1 MALRAA
7 FDLDGVIADFRAAFE
22 REARHHVAG
31 ALDPDRADSD
41 TFSNAEMRR
50 IWARIQRT
58 PNWWTTVKAYEP
70 AEIARLYEIARRR
83 RWEVVFMTKRPVTA
97 GEPVQFQ
104 TQHWLE
110 QHGFHYPAVVTVPG
124 SRGELANALRLD
136 IVVDDQLYNC
146 LDVVS
151 GSHAKALLLARDRS
165 EDVERQAA
173 ARGIGVVRTLSEAVD
188 ALTGLETHQTERKG
202 RLQRLSDWLVPKP
215 DGALPSQ
222 PDPGRVTLSDPGG
235 TDPDRDPQGG
245 TGV

>member
-1 MALRAA
+1 MALRVA
-7 FDLDGVIADFRAAFE
+7 FDLDGVIADFRSAFE
-22 REARHHVAG
+22 REARRHVAG
-31 ALDPDRADSD
+31 VLDPDRADSD

-58 PNWWTTVKAYEP
+58 PNWWTTVKPYEP

-165 EDVERQAA
+165 DDVERQAA
-173 ARGIGVVRTLSEAVD
+173 SRGIGVVRTLAEAVD
-188 ALTGLETHQTERKG
+188 ALTGLETHQTERQG
-202 RLQRLSDWLVPKP
+202 RLQRLSDWLVPKS
-215 DGALPSQ
+215 DAALPSQ
-222 PDPGRVTLSDPGG
+222 PDPGRVTLSDPDG